1 MEVLLAK
8 FSNHFV
14 AKYQDVGKANKE
26 AMRIQTGY
34 SLIRRRTIVL
44 TSAPMAFR
52 IPISLVRLTDVKRIN
67 PNSPITEIR
76 MARMVK

>member
-14 AKYQDVGKANKE
+14 AKYKDVGKANKE

-34 SLIRRRTIVL
+34 SLIRSRTIVL

-52 IPISLVRLTDVKRIN
+52 IQLVPFAADSLQRFILVRSLCADT
-67 PNSPITEIR
+67 
-76 MARMVK
+76 